1 MLRTLGALLQRQ
13 VRQSDY
19 VIRWGGDEFLLLL
32 TCTAE
37 EAAEKAE
44 ELKTAFAHER
54 DASSLPPDIGLSVGV
69 AAVEENAE
77 TLSHAIRVADA
88 EMYRDKLAERLPA

>member
-1 MLRTLGALLQRQ
+1 MLQRQ

-37 EAAEKAE
+37 EGAVKAE
-44 ELKTAFAHER
+44 ELKAAFAQER

-69 AAVEENAE
+69 AAVEESAE

-88 EMYRDKLAERLPA
+88 EMYRDKLAERRPA